1 MKIIPMKKR
10 IVVMRDEP
18 ESKTAS
24 GILLANPEKVYTG
37 IVLATGS
44 DEVDVEDRILFEK
57 YSGIEFNEKT
67 IISED
72 SVVAKL
78 REEK

>member
-1 MKIIPMKKR
+1 MEKR

-24 GILLANPEKVYTG
+24 GIILSNPEKVYTG
-37 IVLATGS
+37 VVLATGS
-44 DEVDVEDRILFEK
+44 DKVDVGDRILFEK
-57 YSGIEFNEKT
+57 YSGIEFNERT